1 MSDYNHEITAKI
13 TGRAIYV
20 SDATAPNLRYAAFV
34 RSPVAA
40 ARLTRLELP
49 PHSSRNRT
57 ENPIQSD
64 KIICFTATDWPH
76 LTMPPANPML
86 PMRELLPHPVLA
98 GDFLAYIGQPVALV
112 VAPTLEAAINYAES
126 VQIHTLPAHAEQMA
140 DYATPVIDWQVKS
153 PDNAPE
159 FAPLQNDDIKVAFH
173 QNQARLVAMAME
185 THAILVEW
193 DAASAILTVTIASQT
208 PSRAYAELLRLLPLK
223 PEQIRVKTAYVGG
236 AFGGKSSMS
245 PEEIAVI
252 MAAAQLKCAIHWMAS
267 RSEEITCG
275 MQGRG
280 GTINAQLHTDQS
292 GNFTALTAQLD
303 FPLGA
308 FPAFSAA
315 APIRNAARILPGP
328 YKVKSVELKAEAHL
342 TPTPPVTIY
351 RGAGRPEACMMM
363 EILIE
368 RAARRLKCD
377 PVQLRKQNL
386 LSRQLKGA
394 PTRAKQPAIPR
405 TSVPFATPGGL
416 IIEDGDFL
424 STLDEAARLFDY
436 KSLRRAQTQRRQ
448 AGEIIGIGTG
458 FYLEPCG
465 QGYETA
471 RLVWG
476 ADGVVTIACPSPC
489 QGQGHSASYAAIA
502 AEILQLP
509 LDQIRVLNYDSL
521 THPSGIGALA
531 SRSTAIGGSAIAMA
545 AIYLHEQRLA
555 DTPLPLTAEIRY
567 DAPAEAISHGCAI
580 AMIQIDRDTG
590 EIKIERMALVDDAAR
605 IIVPELAKGQIMG
618 GIAQGIG
625 QALYEAVRCD
635 DNGSQFSSQF
645 SGQIL
650 SGSLMDYALP
660 RCSDMPQIL
669 TAHRDSV
676 TAANRLGAKGVGE
689 AGTIGTP
696 AALYNAVM
704 DAISPYFPVD
714 QNGNAVECDLD
725 FPLTS
730 EKIWRVMRRLAI

>member
-1 MSDYNHEITAKI
+1 MTSYNHEILAKV
-13 TGRAIYV
+13 TGRAVYV

-49 PHSSRNRT
+49 SQNLSRADHAGGT
-57 ENPIQSD
+57 DSFGHID
-64 KIICFTATDWPH
+64 CFTAADWP
-76 LTMPPANPML
+76 LLSMPPPNPML
-86 PMRELLPHPVLA
+86 PMRKLLPHPILA

-112 VAPTLEAAINYAES
+112 VANRLDAAINYAES
-126 VQIHTLPAHAEQMA
+126 VQIHTEPANAAQMA
-140 DYATPVIDWQVKS
+140 DYHSPVIDWQVKS
-153 PDNAPE
+153 SEESPE
-159 FAPLQNDDIKVAFH
+159 IGTTQIDDITVSFQ

-185 THAILVEW
+185 THAILAEW
-193 DAASAILTVTIASQT
+193 DATTEILTVTLASQT
-208 PSRAYAELLRLLPLK
+208 PSRARAELLRLLPLK
-223 PEQIRVKTAYVGG
+223 PQQIRVKTAYVGG
-236 AFGGKSSMS
+236 AFGGKSSLS

-252 MAAAQLKCAIHWMAS
+252 MAATQLKCAIHWQAS
-267 RSEEITCG
+267 RSEEIIAG

-280 GTINAQLHTDQS
+280 GTINAQLRTDHN
-292 GNFTALTAQLD
+292 GNFTALSAQLD

-328 YKVKSVELKAEAHL
+328 YSVKSVEFTAQVHL

-351 RGAGRPEACMMM
+351 RGAGRPEACMMT
-363 EILIE
+363 EVLIE

-386 LSRQLKGA
+386 VSQSEL
-394 PTRAKQPAIPR
+394 PMTTR
-405 TSVPFATPGGL
+405 GGL
-416 IIEDGDFL
+416 VIEEGDFVA
-424 STLDEAARLFDY
+424 TLDAAARLFDY
-436 KSLRRAQTQRRQ
+436 DALRLAQTQRRQ
-448 AGEIIGIGTG
+448 AGEMIGIGTG

-476 ADGVVTIACPSPC
+476 TDGVVTIACPSPC
-489 QGQGHSASYAAIA
+489 QGQGHSASYAEIA

-509 LDQIRVLNYDSL
+509 LEQIRVLNYDSD
-521 THPSGIGALA
+521 THPDGIGALA
-531 SRSTAIGGSAIAMA
+531 SRSTALGGSAIAEA
-545 AIYLHEQRLA
+545 ATSLRDQRLA
-555 DTPLPLTAEIRY
+555 DRNLPISAECRY
-567 DAPAEAISHGCAI
+567 DAPSEAISHGCAMS
-580 AMIQIDRDTG
+580 MIRIDRETG
-590 EIKIERMALVDDAAR
+590 EITIERIALVDDAGR

-625 QALYEAVRCD
+625 QALYEALRCD
-635 DNGSQFSSQF
+635 DAAQVSSGL

-650 SGSLMDYALP
+650 SGSLMDYAVL
-660 RCSDMPQIL
+660 RCPDAPPVM
-669 TAHRDSV
+669 TAHLESI
-676 TAANRLGAKGVGE
+676 TTANRLGAKGVGE

-704 DAISPYFPVD
+704 DAFSPYFPTD
-714 QNGNAVECDLD
+714 QNEDLVEIDLD
-725 FPLTS
+725 FPLTP
-730 EKIWRVMRRLAI
+730 EKIWRAMRKLAI